1 MQQPVMRFAPT
12 YRLEPQTPFNS
23 ETAQYII
30 KNVMNHFLSGSSYNP
45 KTAANLCKGISE
57 EIKSRIKLQKADR
70 YKIICVVTIG
80 QKYMQGFSAALSF
93 LWDATKDRYV
103 SYVYDRPNIFAIGT
117 VYALYYD

>member
-70 YKIICVVTIG
+70 WDELKDMSEFSSFVKYLIWNFVVDI
-80 QKYMQGFSAALSF
+80 KLFV
-93 LWDATKDRYV
+93 W
-103 SYVYDRPNIFAIGT
+103 
-117 VYALYYD
+117 